1 MRIEP
6 APSEAEAIGTRPAAT
21 AAALP
26 PLEPPGVRCGF
37 QGLRVTPQVADS
49 VKPQIASSGSSV
61 LPTTIAPASR
71 SRRTI
76 SESAAA
82 GSVKPSVPWVVSSP
96 ATSISSLSA
105 IGTPSSGRS
114 SPPCSRASAC
124 SASSS
129 ARSARTTRK
138 AFSCG
143 SSRSIRS
150 RQSRTSSRRR
160 DLAGPH
166 HLRLLRARP
175 QMRCV
180 HRRHD
185 EVAILGLPTGSRLG
199 SGSGADSKLRSGR
212 ARSSQ
217 EGIHQFQSPISF
229 IAAGPGSAGPGSR
242 RARSPPRSRGRAP

>member
-1 MRIEP
+1 MTSSQRAVSITVRLTQPSTESPFQCSRWGASEIRPRCGFSPNSPQQAAGMRIEP

-37 QGLRVTPQVADS
+37 QGLRVTPKVADS

-76 SESAAA
+76 SESAAT
-82 GSVKPSVPWVVSSP
+82 GSGKPSVPRVVCSP
-96 ATSISSLSA
+96 ARSVESLSA

-114 SPPCSRASAC
+114 SPPLSRASAC

-129 ARSARTTRK
+129 ARSASTTRNE
-138 AFSCG
+138 FSRG

-150 RQSRTSSRRR
+150 KRSRTNSVGETSPARTISACRAAPAKAISSERPTPAIR
-160 DLAGPH
+160 A
-166 HLRLLRARP
+166 LRLRP
-175 QMRCV
+175 AQ
-180 HRRHD
+180 
-185 EVAILGLPTGSRLG
+185 
-199 SGSGADSKLRSGR
+199 GR
-212 ARSSQ
+212 
-217 EGIHQFQSPISF
+217 
-229 IAAGPGSAGPGSR
+229 
-242 RARSPPRSRGRAP
+242 PPRS